1 MTVLEFAKEKGYH
14 FGHLTIGQ
22 CIEAAAALDMRVG
35 DVIIEEDAVFEGI
48 RREAVCEA
56 MHAAF
61 DHNLKACEIGLEN
74 GYSSL
79 LGKVGAELNNPSD
92 GVRIVDDAFVNRV
105 VVCTLAAQVGNHTIG
120 LRPCAGTGDSC
131 PYTGFVKA
139 VMEFYPDDPELL
151 NRCMAVMLKIGGMYR
166 IGKCTTG
173 CNMEGLGA
181 GACATAAAFVEL
193 AGGTPAQMETA
204 MTLAISPTISVPC
217 TPRVLAPGLCATH
230 IGGGVLIARLASQLA
245 MYTTIPCGIPVDVM
259 IAMAAQC
266 HLASAKH
273 IVPVTIRYM
282 ESFFKRDSRV
292 EEYVQPEVLEAEAQR
307 KTEVIHAA
315 LGEAMDMADR
325 ANLITSPFADACV
338 GGTSEG
344 VGSPTNCA
352 RLAHFLAK
360 GRVTKVRVEFCPEMF
375 ARRTINMP
383 GVLMAAVNG
392 CGTDDAKSYE
402 TILEEVKARGIEVEV
417 LEVDVPQLQKVTVY
431 ATEQDSFVD
440 SLNRAGARLVLR
452 DASAPREEVEAL
464 AKKLNIVII
473 DR

>member
-1 MTVLEFAKEKGYH
+1 MSVREFAQKHGYD
-14 FGHLTIGQ
+14 FGHMTIGQ
-22 CIEAAAALDMRVG
+22 CIEAAKELEMRVG
-35 DVIIEEDAVFEGI
+35 DVIIEEDADFEGI
-48 RREAVCEA
+48 SREETARLMREAFA
-56 MHAAF
+56 
-61 DHNLKACEIGLEN
+61 HNLRACEMGLTTAH
-74 GYSSL
+74 SSL
-79 LGKVGAELNNPSD
+79 LGEIGRELD
-92 GVRIVDDAFVNRV
+92 GPDAPKIIEDPFVNRV

-131 PYTGFVKA
+131 PYTGFAKA
-139 VMEFYPDDPELL
+139 VMEFYPGEEELL
-151 NRCMAVMLKIGGMYR
+151 NRILAVMLKVGGMYR

-193 AGGTPAQMETA
+193 AGGTPDAMETA

-230 IGGGVLIARLASQLA
+230 IGGGVLIAKLASQLA
-245 MYTTIPCGIPVDVM
+245 MHTTIPCGIPVDVM

-266 HLASAKH
+266 HLASAEH
-273 IVPVTIRYM
+273 VVPVTIRYM
-282 ESFFKRDSRV
+282 ESFFKRDKRV
-292 EEYVQPEVLEAEAQR
+292 EQYVRPGVVEAEAQR
-307 KTEVIHAA
+307 KAKVMVDARK
-315 LGEAMDMADR
+315 EASDLASR
-325 ANLITSPFADACV
+325 ANLITHPFADATV

-360 GRVTKVRVEFCPEMF
+360 GKITGVKVEFCPEMF
-375 ARRTINMP
+375 ARRTINLP
-383 GVLMAAVNG
+383 GVLMAAVDG
-392 CGTDDAKSYE
+392 CGTDDAKAYE
-402 TILEEVKARGIEVEV
+402 SILGEVEARGIKVDVVEV
-417 LEVDVPQLQKVTVY
+417 PDVPQLQRVTVY

-440 SLNRAGARLVLR
+440 TLNRAGARLVLR